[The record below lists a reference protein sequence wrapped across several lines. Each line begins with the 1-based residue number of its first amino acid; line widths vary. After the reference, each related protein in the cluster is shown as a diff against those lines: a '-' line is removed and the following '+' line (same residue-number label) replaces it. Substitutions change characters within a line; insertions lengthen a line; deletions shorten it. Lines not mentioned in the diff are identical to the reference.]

1 MDRLTFRND
10 FGFSAA
16 DREHRLVFEG
26 TPESNPPPP
35 PRVEQGNLNDFDR
48 LHQGAEDNNNTS
60 ERTYNNV
67 YDRMSAR
74 QQAYRKEVAALSE
87 YIQKAGGNLES
98 VTAGTRANVTR
109 LIDNLQNVY
118 SRTYVDRNGQ
128 TQEYRNGLYARV
140 NEIERSYVQIE
151 TMISSIEND
160 IAGGPNQPLPAP
172 LTSRYQDR
180 VRAKRTADALRRPQP
195 QPGNGSVDVRT
206 YSVPFTRESMSE
218 TSTYSLLRVP
228 ANFNFNWSANPAV
241 AAIVNG
247 NFDIQGG
254 MSNGIQ
260 YLRLRPSAATQLAA
274 GELQVPVTVTG
285 VGGRIEGTT
294 VATFKAD
301 GPISENPN
309 VGNTLVRI
317 EYGSLTGPN
326 GEPVNPDGP
335 DGIPTETPEQ
345 IEAKNEQAR
354 KEYHDTWVKLNSE
367 SNTTHVAFAEIDGTA
382 PIDELLLAA
391 RAEQAA
397 LVAERS
403 HLELRSAL
411 PPPPNG
417 ENPNLVTYDE
427 RAKTIPERE
436 QALQERVDQLQAYAT
451 FAETQTKLAEASD
464 AALNLVSPTI
474 PAENDVEGWQL
485 LLGQLQDANEAASTE
500 NGHLITFEEGDPTP
514 HSGANA
520 NQRQEVEART
530 EIITKRMEELGLQSE
545 SAQEGV
551 YEAKRQVFD
560 KDWGDL
566 NNASLMLEGQY
577 NGVAESEDVDDKIA
591 KLGELVT
598 ALQAENALL
607 SGERYNELEDTKEG
621 GDDRFATW
629 SDRIGVLGGDG
640 GLVDKME
647 QRLEQFKAYKEF
659 DDQAAREEEVT
670 QSLADGIPD
679 DPASNDVEGWETV
692 LFACNAY
699 KDQLGYESAHLATFT
714 EDSAAYAGATEMQR
728 DDVDQAVQY
737 ATGEECQMTGV
748 EIPRVEEALREAK
761 RQKFDED
768 WAELKAESDSTASW
782 EDGDPENTEEKIDL
796 LQKHVDA
803 LTAERSHLEGRT
815 DLEDTKEGGDNRFDT
830 WNTRYDELNGDGK
843 LLNEAEQLLEKFKA
857 FKEFRDNADTYQG
870 ESVAELE
877 NIPVDPTDA
886 AAVTEWQAK
895 VSASERYLNTRLLPE
910 QGHLN
915 TFDDS
920 QAAEGATDMQKT
932 AVTDRKAVVETEIKR
947 MQTELP
953 RVEEALKNAQRLVFD
968 REATRLQGET
978 TTAETLRTVATG
990 HDDFDSEVTTAQQYL
1005 DAIDA
1010 ELKHLKEEGDM
1021 KYPPTDLPDG
1031 AMMRYDERIQT
1042 LNKTRETVEQEKSI
1056 SQALLSFQETR
1067 TARTEATAKVRGAA
1081 EAASTNT
1088 PPEGDITNWRDKV
1101 QKLEAYVKALNEEGA
1116 HIRTLPF
1123 GGSDAYR
1130 TEVTGRGNEIAK
1142 ILEDLSKPLEEA
1154 RKNVEAANNITQ
1166 LQDKRISRLNPQERL
1181 TINRYEAIRIQKR
1194 GPGGTTQDVARF
1206 ANLDVAGFPKITRND
1221 TTHEVVIDRNDVTDA
1236 TYDVTVGTRT
1246 CTITV
1251 GRGTRRTR

>member
-1 MDRLTFRND
+1 M
-10 FGFSAA
+10 
-16 DREHRLVFEG
+16 
-26 TPESNPPPP
+26 
-35 PRVEQGNLNDFDR
+35 
-48 LHQGAEDNNNTS
+48 
-60 ERTYNNV
+60 
-67 YDRMSAR
+67 
-74 QQAYRKEVAALSE
+74 QAHV
-87 YIQKAGGNLES
+87 
-98 VTAGTRANVTR
+98 
-109 LIDNLQNVY
+109 
-118 SRTYVDRNGQ
+118 
-128 TQEYRNGLYARV
+128 
-140 NEIERSYVQIE
+140 
-151 TMISSIEND
+151 
-160 IAGGPNQPLPAP
+160 
-172 LTSRYQDR
+172 
-180 VRAKRTADALRRPQP
+180 DAL
-195 QPGNGSVDVRT
+195 
-206 YSVPFTRESMSE
+206 
-218 TSTYSLLRVP
+218 
-228 ANFNFNWSANPAV
+228 
-241 AAIVNG
+241 
-247 NFDIQGG
+247 
-254 MSNGIQ
+254 
-260 YLRLRPSAATQLAA
+260 
-274 GELQVPVTVTG
+274 
-285 VGGRIEGTT
+285 
-294 VATFKAD
+294 K
-301 GPISENPN
+301 
-309 VGNTLVRI
+309 
-317 EYGSLTGPN
+317 
-326 GEPVNPDGP
+326 
-335 DGIPTETPEQ
+335 
-345 IEAKNEQAR
+345 
-354 KEYHDTWVKLNSE
+354 
-367 SNTTHVAFAEIDGTA
+367 
-382 PIDELLLAA
+382 
-391 RAEQAA
+391 AEQ
-397 LVAERS
+397 E
-403 HLELRSAL
+403 HL
-411 PPPPNG
+411 
-417 ENPNLVTYDE
+417 
-427 RAKTIPERE
+427 
-436 QALQERVDQLQAYAT
+436 
-451 FAETQTKLAEASD
+451 
-464 AALNLVSPTI
+464 
-474 PAENDVEGWQL
+474 
-485 LLGQLQDANEAASTE
+485 
-500 NGHLITFEEGDPTP
+500 
-514 HSGANA
+514 
-520 NQRQEVEART
+520 
-530 EIITKRMEELGLQSE
+530 
-545 SAQEGV
+545 
-551 YEAKRQVFD
+551 
-560 KDWGDL
+560 
-566 NNASLMLEGQY
+566 
-577 NGVAESEDVDDKIA
+577 NGVSELK
-591 KLGELVT
+591 
-598 ALQAENALL
+598 
-607 SGERYNELEDTKEG
+607 DTKDG
-621 GDDRFATW
+621 GDDRFDAW
-629 SDRIGVLGGDG
+629 NDRSTELGGDG

-647 QRLEQFKAYKEF
+647 QRLEQYKAYKEF
-659 DDQAAREEEVT
+659 ADNAACYAELTQEADDA
-670 QSLADGIPD
+670 IPSD
-679 DPASNDVEGWETV
+679 DPESNDVEGWQEMV
-692 LFACNAY
+692 DACKNY
-699 KDQLGYESAHLATFT
+699 EVQLGNEKGHLDTFT
-714 EDSAAYAGATEMQR
+714 EDTIAYEGATDNQR
-728 DDVDQAVQY
+728 EDIADELAYVV
-737 ATGEECQMTGV
+737 GEQCNMVGL
-748 EIPRVEEALREAK
+748 EIPRVEEGLREAK

-768 WAELKAESDSTASW
+768 WAELKADSDSTASW

-803 LTAERSHLEGRT
+803 LTAERDHLEGRT
-815 DLEDTKEGGDNRFDT
+815 DLEDTKEGGDDRFDT
-830 WNTRYDELNGDGK
+830 WDERYDELNGDGK

-857 FKEFRDNADTYQG
+857 FKEFRDNADTYEG

-877 NIPVDPTDA
+877 NIPADPTDA

-1021 KYPPTDLPDG
+1021 KYPPTDPPDG

-1130 TEVTGRGNEIAK
+1130 TEVTGRGNEITK

-1166 LQDKRISRLNPQERL
+1166 LQDKRISRANPQERL